1 MQTFE
6 RYAKEQY
13 YIKINLC
20 RAAGMRLK
28 EEKIM
33 AMLYPT
39 YNDLINAV
47 NKDVEEGE
55 EPVVKSRY
63 SIVVGTA
70 KRARQIIDGAPVLVP
85 ETEEKKPLST
95 AVEEFFEG
103 KVSIVPP
110 TEGEEES
117 PETEAETKAY
127 AEADAASEERAE
139 EEHEEL

>member
-1 MQTFE
+1 
-6 RYAKEQY
+6 
-13 YIKINLC
+13 
-20 RAAGMRLK
+20 MRLK

-110 TEGEEES
+110 TEGEELSEA
-117 PETEAETKAY
+117 EAETKAY
-127 AEADAASEERAE
+127 AEADAASEETAE
-139 EEHEEL
+139 EEHEEI

>member
-1 MQTFE
+1 
-6 RYAKEQY
+6 
-13 YIKINLC
+13 
-20 RAAGMRLK
+20 
-28 EEKIM
+28 M

-117 PETEAETKAY
+117 PEAEAETKAY
-127 AEADAASEERAE
+127 AEADAASEETAE

>member
-110 TEGEEES
+110 TEGEELSEA
-117 PETEAETKAY
+117 EAETKAY
-127 AEADAASEERAE
+127 AEADAASEETAE
-139 EEHEEL
+139 EEHEEI